1 MDQVEPTSARRK
13 GMWASLA
20 IATVTSAG
28 ALTIAMPATSYAD
41 PEVPTPV
48 PPSTTTAAPPVAPA
62 PAAQAPNGQPAPVDP
77 NAPQPPMNPNA
88 APPPPAAPNAAPPPP
103 AAPNA
108 APAPP
113 ADPNAPPPPP
123 VDPNVGRLT
132 DAVGGFSYV
141 LPPGWVQSDA
151 AHLDYGSSLLSK
163 TVGPPPMPDQ
173 APPVANDTRIVMGR
187 LDQKLYASA
196 EANNAK
202 AAVRLGS
209 DMGEFFMPYPGTR
222 INQETATLGGA
233 NGITGS
239 ASYYEVKF
247 SDSSKPNGQ
256 IWTGVVGLPTASA
269 TNAGPP
275 QRWFVVWLGTANDP
289 VDKGAAKALA
299 ESIQPATGPGAP
311 APGAPAP
318 AAGTPTA
325 PGAPAPAAPVAP
337 APAPAAPAPAQA
349 PVPAPAPGAPAP
361 AAPASPAPAPAGES
375 SPTPVPTPQRTQS
388 A

>member
-1 MDQVEPTSARRK
+1 MDQVEPNSARRK
-13 GMWASLA
+13 GMWATLA
-20 IATVTSAG
+20 IATVTGAS
-28 ALTIAMPATSYAD
+28 ALTIAMPATSNAD

-48 PPSTTTAAPPVAPA
+48 PPSTTTAAPPPVAPA

-77 NAPQPPMNPNA
+77 NAAQPAPANPNAVPPPPAVPNA
-88 APPPPAAPNAAPPPP
+88 APPPPV
-103 AAPNA
+103 
-108 APAPP
+108 
-113 ADPNAPPPPP
+113 DPNAPPPPP

-196 EANNAK
+196 EANNPK

-222 INQETATLGGA
+222 INQETTTLGGA

-256 IWTGVVGLPTASA
+256 IWTGVVGSTAASA

-299 ESIQPATGPGAP
+299 ESIQPASGPAAP

-318 AAGTPTA
+318 APGTPA
-325 PGAPAPAAPVAP
+325 
-337 APAPAAPAPAQA
+337 
-349 PVPAPAPGAPAP
+349 APGAPAP
-361 AAPASPAPAPAGES
+361 AAPAPVPGAPAAPAPAPVPGAPAAPPPVPGAPIAPAPAPAVQV
-375 SPTPVPTPQRTQS
+375 SPTPEPTPQQTQS